1 MATKSLDVLHAITNG
16 VVGTCARV
24 VTIFSFEWILTLTKR
39 PNGGDIVF
47 LRATLVAILF
57 YLFSIAA
64 KHGLDPARAGPFSGQ
79 ALGAEIATS
88 LEVFGAIFAAVY
100 FALYARFSSQW
111 TYLSNLYNKI
121 KETEARTCTDDCS
134 ADIIAAWKADFLE
147 DADDLHLAT
156 KRVFAPLL
164 VAWAHDP
171 AVKKCYLEHMSRDE
185 SSFAKLLD
193 EVTAACKLRGE

>member
-1 MATKSLDVLHAITNG
+1 MATKSLDVLHVVTSW
-16 VVGTCARV
+16 VVGGCAHA
-24 VTIFSFEWILTLTKR
+24 VTFLSFEWILTTTKR

-47 LRATLVAILF
+47 LRATLVAVVVYAL
-57 YLFSIAA
+57 SIAT
-64 KHGLDPARAGPFSGQ
+64 KHGLDPDRTSDFSGQ
-79 ALGAEIATS
+79 ALAAEIAAS
-88 LEVFGAIFAAVY
+88 LPVFGAIFAAVY

-134 ADIIAAWKADFLE
+134 TNIIAAWKADFLE

-164 VAWAHDP
+164 AAWARDP

-185 SSFAKLLD
+185 SSFAKLVD
-193 EVTAACKLRGE
+193 EVTAACKLRR